1 MPASGDRKQVLMAH
15 QESENASRRAC
26 AQSNLHPTRRE
37 SSDCATNRKGVRT
50 IPISTTATR
59 HADGDATRR
68 HTVRYVTGPYDAV
81 LLVSFGGPEGPDD
94 VIPFLENVTAGRNIP
109 RERLAVVGEQYD
121 HFGGVSPLNEQ
132 CRRQREMLERE
143 LAERGLNLPVYWG
156 NRNWAPYLADTVRAM
171 TDDGVQRA
179 LAVFTSAY
187 SSYSGCRQY
196 RENIQSARAEVPGA
210 PEIDKVRAFYD
221 HPGFIEPFAAATDA
235 AVHDLDLRTDPTII
249 FTAHSIPT
257 SMAAGCD
264 YEAQLRE
271 ACRLVIERIERRLP
285 WRLAWQSRSGPPQVP
300 WLEPDVN
307 DEITSLAA
315 DGVEA
320 VVIVPIGFVSDH
332 MEVAWDLDVQATAT
346 ATEHGIAIRRA
357 ISPGTAP
364 DPAFIAMWAELVEER
379 IIVESGPD
387 HAQRANRRTLG
398 DLKVRPDV
406 CPADCCPAPVR

>member
-1 MPASGDRKQVLMAH
+1 M
-15 QESENASRRAC
+15 
-26 AQSNLHPTRRE
+26 
-37 SSDCATNRKGVRT
+37 RT

-332 MEVAWDLDVQATAT
+332 MEVAWGPRRPGHSNRNRTRDRHPSSNLPWHCTGSGIHRHVGGTGRGAHHCRKRPRSRSTGEPAHPWRPEGPPRRLPRRLLSCTSALIQPTPSIHPLARGHSYDLPRGCPQPRGL
-346 ATEHGIAIRRA
+346 HG
-357 ISPGTAP
+357 
-364 DPAFIAMWAELVEER
+364 
-379 IIVESGPD
+379 
-387 HAQRANRRTLG
+387 
-398 DLKVRPDV
+398 
-406 CPADCCPAPVR
+406 